1 MYNKTT
7 YRDNL
12 RNLKDKINIL
22 LQMEDCGIN
31 NDIAKLEI
39 VKIIKDDAI
48 ALENI
53 HFKRPKQSNEVF

>member
-12 RNLKDKINIL
+12 RNLRDKINIL
-22 LQMEDCGIN
+22 LQMEDCGIS
-31 NDIAKLEI
+31 NDIVKLEI

-53 HFKRPKQSNEVF
+53 HFKRPIQSNEVF